1 MKLARYLSGLER
13 RGYIKWTGG
22 SKRTGYEYQ
31 ITAWEEYEQLRE
43 GMHLLDKILD
53 KLKVEENTTE
63 Q

>member
-53 KLKVEENTTE
+53 ELKANETAKA
-63 Q
+63 